1 MSLRASEAI
10 IGVMTRRPVAA
21 LVITALLGAQPGTS
35 VLAQEVAK
43 NLPSG
48 PVGTPSATPS
58 IPSLGTSLPSIRL
71 DLPSTSISQPG
82 VEAGVTVPQLR
93 RGGDAE
99 APVQAPIPALPGAQS
114 VSLSLHPAQ
123 AVTAS
128 AQASLPEA
136 ANPEAP
142 RQARGFSIW
151 RGLTT
156 LVSSF
161 GKKNE
166 AKSEKPE
173 GDALRGF
180 FDGEAPKDAT
190 VFLTENGREP
200 AAVPLSELKAR
211 LAADPRYAAKLAK
224 SGRVRVVL
232 ASEKG
237 ALTQSDVPALEAKLN
252 EAGAS
257 SSRLSVEKILVRAPK
272 AEGAAGGDWTSP
284 SKSEPLWKKAA
295 LFAPR
300 ELAYIGRTFKASIT
314 RPTVSE
320 VVGGLASK
328 GPAFGM
334 SVAWY
339 AKIMLPAHLGPF
351 GAAILFSFTL
361 ETFHGIFINTWQN
374 LQNAIGRQRGV
385 TYQTFFNLAYM
396 QLTAAI
402 ARIITWTAIP
412 TTIAPW
418 QLGYWRDMGV
428 VTFVGTFIGTL
439 GFQGLNDLYNKG
451 WIGRGTRSAIQQGR
465 DLFFLLAGVFFAS
478 GSMGIFWP
486 IFIAQQTLDLGLFLV
501 SHFAKARPIAYVADA
516 GVAASPEFKSM
527 YPVTPGPRP
536 SPLRQAID
544 ALTGN
549 PLARL
554 LTWPFRKAWSVL
566 KGGKK

>member
-1 MSLRASEAI
+1 
-10 IGVMTRRPVAA
+10 MTRRPIAA
-21 LVITALLGAQPGTS
+21 LVITALLGAQPGTGAF
-35 VLAQEVAK
+35 AQEVAK
-43 NLPSG
+43 SLPSG
-48 PVGTPSATPS
+48 PVGTPSAPS
-58 IPSLGTSLPSIRL
+58 IQSLGASLPSIRL
-71 DLPSTSISQPG
+71 DLPSTSLSQPG
-82 VEAGVTVPQLR
+82 LEAGISVPQLR
-93 RGGDAE
+93 QGGD
-99 APVQAPIPALPGAQS
+99 VQAPQQSPLPALPGAQS
-114 VSLSLHPAQ
+114 ASLSLHSAE
-123 AVTAS
+123 AFSAS
-128 AQASLPEA
+128 AHQASLPEA
-136 ANPEAP
+136 VNPEAP

-151 RGLTT
+151 RGLTG

-161 GKKNE
+161 GKK
-166 AKSEKPE
+166 AEKPSQADS
-173 GDALRGF
+173 GAALDGF
-180 FDGEAPKDAT
+180 FDGPAPKDAR

-200 AAVPLSELKAR
+200 ESIALSELKAK
-211 LAADPRYAAKLAK
+211 LAADPRYAAKLSK

-232 ASEKG
+232 ASENG
-237 ALTQSDVPALEAKLN
+237 ALSQRDVPALEAKLKD
-252 EAGAS
+252 AGAS
-257 SSRLSVEKILVRAPK
+257 SSRLSVEKILVRAPQ
-272 AEGAAGGDWTSP
+272 ADGAAAGDWTSP
-284 SKSEPLWKKAA
+284 SKSEPFWKKALLA
-295 LFAPR
+295 APR
-300 ELAYIGRTFKASIT
+300 ELAYLGRTFKASIT
-314 RPTVSE
+314 RPSVSE

-339 AKIMLPAHLGPF
+339 AKLMLPVHLGPF

-396 QLTAAI
+396 QLTAGI
-402 ARIITWTAIP
+402 ARVITWMAIP
-412 TTIAPW
+412 ATIAPW
-418 QLGYWRDMGV
+418 QLAYWRDMGV

-486 IFIAQQTLDLGLFLV
+486 IFIAQQTLDLGLFLI

-536 SPLRQAID
+536 SPLRQALD

-554 LTWPFRKAWSVL
+554 ISWPFRKGWELL
-566 KGGKK
+566 KGGKR